1 MKFYIFLWVFC
12 LQISINALS
21 QNPPYPPN
29 RPKQLNEKQVKNEE
43 IKKEIPNEEKEEDV
57 FEEVEAVPENAL
69 ASKPKPKPK
78 PKQKTESNK
87 HNLDDDELW
96 GLPAHKKNDDAIVQH
111 KYYTLR
117 YREEHE
123 QAEWVAYKLTADE
136 TEGDSERDKFLEDKM
151 VKTKSA
157 KPTDY
162 AKSGYDRGHLAPAA
176 DFNFSQEAKSE
187 SFYMSNMSPQAPQF
201 NRGIWKHLEERVRY
215 WVQTKENL
223 YIVTGPIL
231 KEGLEQIGVKNKIS
245 VPEYYYKILLE
256 RKKDGTFKSI
266 AFKMKNEGS
275 KKVLAEFVVSIDS
288 LEEETGID
296 FFPNLPDNIE
306 KVLEKVVSTKGWF

>member
-1 MKFYIFLWVFC
+1 MKIYYLFLFLLSW
-12 LQISINALS
+12 QISIGFAQTPS
-21 QNPPYPPN
+21 
-29 RPKQLNEKQVKNEE
+29 PKKNTSIIPVVKEQINNVKENED
-43 IKKEIPNEEKEEDV
+43 DV
-57 FEEVEAVPENAL
+57 FEDVENDSTNVVRMTMAAKPK
-69 ASKPKPKPK
+69 SKPKKK
-78 PKQKTESNK
+78 VENNK
-87 HNLDDDELW
+87 HNLNDDELW
-96 GLPAHKKNDDAIVQH
+96 GLPAHKKNDEAVIQH

-136 TEGDSERDKFLEDKM
+136 TEGESERDKFLEDKK
-151 VKTKSA
+151 VKTGSA
-157 KPTDY
+157 KPNDY
-162 AKSGYDRGHLAPAA
+162 TKSGYDRGHLAPAA

-187 SFYMSNMSPQAPQF
+187 SFYMSNMSPQTPQF

-215 WVQTKENL
+215 WVKTKENL

-231 KEGLEQIGVKNKIS
+231 RKGLETIGVKNKIS

-256 RKKDGTFKSI
+256 RKSNGTYNAI

-275 KKVLAEFVVSIDS
+275 KKVLAEFVVSIDQ

-306 KVLEKVVSTKGWF
+306 KVLEKTISRKGWF

>member
-1 MKFYIFLWVFC
+1 MKLYLFLFVFF
-12 LQISINALS
+12 LQISVNIFA
-21 QNPPYPPN
+21 QNPPRRPNPPKS
-29 RPKQLNEKQVKNEE
+29 PKEE
-43 IKKEIPNEEKEEDV
+43 IKKEIINEEKDEDV
-57 FEEVEAVPENAL
+57 FEEPEKNDAAL
-69 ASKPKPKPK
+69 NLQAKARPK
-78 PKQKTESNK
+78 KQTEGNK
-87 HNLDDDELW
+87 RNLEDDELW
-96 GLPAHKKNDDAIVQH
+96 GLPAHKKNDEAIIQH

-117 YREEHE
+117 YREDHE

-136 TEGDSERDKFLEDKM
+136 TEGDSERDKFMEDKM

-162 AKSGYDRGHLAPAA
+162 TKSGYDRGHLAPAA

-201 NRGIWKHLEERVRY
+201 NRGIWKHLETRVRY
-215 WVQTKENL
+215 WVQNKENL

-231 KEGLEQIGVKNKIS
+231 KKGLDKIGTKTQIS
-245 VPEYYYKILLE
+245 VPEYFYKILLE
-256 RKKDGTFKSI
+256 RRKNGTYSAI

-306 KVLEKVVSTKGWF
+306 KSLEKIISTKSWF